1 MSFFRPSSTDR
12 VRQELAQLRATIDRH
27 EKRSASIEE
36 SLKATAPATPADP
49 DSAASEVSSRLDALV
64 AQMAALDSR
73 VTSVATELANQLG
86 ELGND
91 IESLSQRPP
100 GSVNEEL
107 VDGLRDTQTRL
118 ASEQARYQIAFRE
131 DLARMAEQFRRS
143 GR

>member
-12 VRQELAQLRATIDRH
+12 VRLELAQLRETLDRH
-27 EKRSASIEE
+27 EKRASIIEE
-36 SLKATAPATPADP
+36 SLKATPPADP
-49 DSAASEVSSRLDALV
+49 VDPVATASDVSARLDAL
-64 AQMAALDSR
+64 ATQMAALDGR

-91 IESLSQRPP
+91 IESLSKRPP
-100 GSVNEEL
+100 GSVDEEL

-118 ASEQARYQIAFRE
+118 ANEQARYQIAFRE
-131 DLARMAEQFRRS
+131 DLARMAEQFRRT